1 MEHGSQY
8 WGGGL
13 RMWVPRMFMA
23 IVVTRGLIVAIS
35 HCGLDPQIWGKQGHK
50 TKLMHVKANVVP
62 SHLRVSHGTILPVY
76 AKTRSPGNISL
87 CLGSKHLGRIQAYQ
101 GKIEEITKIQM
112 ARGGG
117 GVPSHPHMVA
127 TLGNALCNPWKPT
140 RLQPYAQTQTRHT
153 KNTTQRLPKWWWS
166 TDRIDMATVTHV
178 NQITSNI
185 CWHIPKLQSRRQL
198 DCAAKHGWFGHN
210 SF

>member
-1 MEHGSQY
+1 MCKRPVCAQGMPLNRRLAHGAWFSILRRWIADVSPPHVHGDCSYQGAYSRHLPLWSRPTNMRQARSQ
-8 WGGGL
+8 
-13 RMWVPRMFMA
+13 
-23 IVVTRGLIVAIS
+23 
-35 HCGLDPQIWGKQGHK
+35 

-127 TLGNALCNPWKPT
+127 TLGNALCNP
-140 RLQPYAQTQTRHT
+140 
-153 KNTTQRLPKWWWS
+153 
-166 TDRIDMATVTHV
+166 
-178 NQITSNI
+178 
-185 CWHIPKLQSRRQL
+185 
-198 DCAAKHGWFGHN
+198 
-210 SF
+210 